1 LKISESEWP
10 AIAARRQQG
19 EAVAA
24 IARAYDCSPAL
35 IYGILKRHKP
45 SVPEASDA
53 AVSHSSANGNA
64 AEPEA
69 VPAGLAVPAAEPGA
83 VPAAVAGPAA
93 GPTASEQAA
102 PEAER
107 QPAAAPQQA
116 TPLASDTPR
125 QEGGFRY
132 HRTALAEPIALTAAF
147 DRELRSEVDAAI
159 AAFEG
164 AFDAALADGRSEK
177 LELLRRAASD
187 LMRAGARTAI
197 VLERVMSAAAKRP
210 AAPRRPEPSKLTRGG
225 TPAERQSAFKS
236 TSGDDALELSPG
248 TVKWFSPAKAF
259 GFIQMD
265 ADGGDVFVHVQALER
280 SGIATLEPGQRV
292 RVTTRPGPKGPQAE
306 RLELF

>member
-1 LKISESEWP
+1 
-10 AIAARRQQG
+10 
-19 EAVAA
+19 VAA
-24 IARAYDCSPAL
+24 IARTYDCSPAL

-45 SVPEASDA
+45 SLPAAIDA
-53 AVSHSSANGNA
+53 PVSQSSANGSA

-69 VPAGLAVPAAEPGA
+69 EHPGVAVPAAEP
-83 VPAAVAGPAA
+83 
-93 GPTASEQAA
+93 TASEEADH
-102 PEAER
+102 EAEG

-125 QEGGFRY
+125 QQGGFRY
-132 HRTALAEPIALTAAF
+132 HRTALAEPIALTAEF

-164 AFDAALADGRSEK
+164 AFDAALDDRRSEK
-177 LELLRRAASD
+177 LDLLRRAASD
-187 LMRAGARTAI
+187 LMRAGARTTI
-197 VLERVMSAAAKRP
+197 VLERVMSAAAKPP
-210 AAPRRPEPSKLTRGG
+210 AAPRRPESSSLKRGLA
-225 TPAERQSAFKS
+225 PAEKQSALKS
-236 TSGDDALELSPG
+236 TAVADALELSPG

>member
-45 SVPEASDA
+45 SLPAASDA
-53 AVSHSSANGNA
+53 AVSQSPANGSA

-69 VPAGLAVPAAEPGA
+69 VHVAVPTAEPVA
-83 VPAAVAGPAA
+83 SEEAKPAA
-93 GPTASEQAA
+93 SEEADY
-102 PEAER
+102 EAER
-107 QPAAAPQQA
+107 HPAPAPQQA
-116 TPLASDTPR
+116 PPLASEAQR
-125 QEGGFRY
+125 QEGGFPYR
-132 HRTALAEPIALTAAF
+132 RTALAEPIALAAEF

-159 AAFEG
+159 AAFQG
-164 AFDAALADGRSEK
+164 AFDAALADGRSET

-187 LMRAGARTAI
+187 LMRAGARTTI
-197 VLERVMSAAAKRP
+197 VLERVMSAAAKRA
-210 AAPRRPEPSKLTRGG
+210 AAPRRPESPSLKRGG
-225 TPAERQSAFKS
+225 APAERQSAVKS
-236 TSGDDALELSPG
+236 TSAAGLELSPG

-265 ADGGDVFVHVQALER
+265 EDGGDVFVHVQALER